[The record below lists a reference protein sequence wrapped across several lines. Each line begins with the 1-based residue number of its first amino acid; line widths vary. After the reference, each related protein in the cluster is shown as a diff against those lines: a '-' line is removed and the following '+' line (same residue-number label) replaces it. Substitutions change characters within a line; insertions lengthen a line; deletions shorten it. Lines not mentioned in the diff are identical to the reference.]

1 MLFNLSINTG
11 SFKYELL
18 NRQYPGPRTKEDV
31 DNSFIIIYFSCT
43 WQRQFS
49 VESACVSLFPC
60 DSSYRWIHFPKE
72 SSFNYMMFWRVQN
85 GAKKGTIPVK
95 LHEELTEFYSELG
108 VADCNVT
115 QPWRQRTVDTWKKT
129 FLVITPAF
137 TKPGHSVLSRQAKCP
152 RFHPYTLESR
162 LWPMRFFK
170 TSFSSEEAETGRAEV
185 FNGYMV
191 CQQLSFQSSWLFP
204 SS

>member
-1 MLFNLSINTG
+1 
-11 SFKYELL
+11 
-18 NRQYPGPRTKEDV
+18 
-31 DNSFIIIYFSCT
+31 
-43 WQRQFS
+43 
-49 VESACVSLFPC
+49 
-60 DSSYRWIHFPKE
+60 
-72 SSFNYMMFWRVQN
+72 MFWRVPN
-85 GAKKGTIPVK
+85 KMELRKELIGFYVSLETI
-95 LHEELTEFYSELG
+95 LSNFTRNWEFYSELG
-108 VADCNVT
+108 VTECNVT

-137 TKPGHSVLSRQAKCP
+137 TKPGHNVLSRQAKCP

-191 CQQLSFQSSWLFP
+191 CQQLSFQSSYFSPHHSTKKHVRCSRKSWNRIAKRE
-204 SS
+204 